1 MTFDE
6 FKTQL
11 SFNQDLSS
19 KLENY
24 AKQNF
29 IAKEIFYLVS
39 IFTNLMM
46 INRFEANLNILCNED
61 IDRLFLYNEN
71 TNINIFQE
79 NKSSTSDN
87 SDNNKGRLLIYH
99 YFFR

>member
-1 MTFDE
+1 MNL
-6 FKTQL
+6 KL
-11 SFNQDLSS
+11 NYLLIKIYHPNQ
-19 KLENY
+19 KIM
-24 AKQNF
+24 QNKILLLKKF
-29 IAKEIFYLVS
+29 FYLVS

>member
-1 MTFDE
+1 MRKLDIISPSPNSFIFQE
-6 FKTQL
+6 ESNKTLFGGIL
-11 SFNQDLSS
+11 SL
-19 KLENY
+19 
-24 AKQNF
+24 
-29 IAKEIFYLVS
+29 IYLVS

-46 INRFEANLNILCNED
+46 TNRFETNLNILCNED
-61 IDRLFLYNEN
+61 IDKLFLYNEN